1 VTTVN
6 SSLPPDE
13 HGTIV
18 DQTMHVSSGPADFPT
33 TRWTLVSAA
42 ADRDRPDSRRALA
55 SLCEAYWYPLYVY
68 ARRRGDTPDEAQ
80 DHTQEFF
87 ARFLEHDYFDRADP
101 ERGRF
106 RSFLLSSFKFYLC
119 DDVGRARAQK
129 RGGGIVPLPFEISK
143 GEDMYI
149 REPFHDETPERI
161 FERRWARTLLD
172 RVVARL
178 REEFIRHGRLEHFNK
193 LKPCLQGE
201 SEVPY
206 AELARTLE
214 TTESA
219 LKVGIHRLRKRY
231 RDLLRSE
238 IADIVAN
245 PADIDSELRYL
256 IGALAGK
263 A

>member
-1 VTTVN
+1 MT
-6 SSLPPDE
+6 
-13 HGTIV
+13 GR
-18 DQTMHVSSGPADFPT
+18 ADFPT
-33 TRWTLVSAA
+33 TRWTLVAA
-42 ADRDRPDSRRALA
+42 AGDHDRPESRRALA
-55 SLCEAYWYPLYVY
+55 ALCEAYWYPLYVY
-68 ARRRGDTPDEAQ
+68 ARRRGDSAEQAQ

-87 ARFLEHDYFDRADP
+87 ARFIEHDYFDRADP

-129 RGGGIVPLPFEISK
+129 RGGGVAPLPFEVSR
-143 GEDMYI
+143 GEEMYAL
-149 REPFHDETPERI
+149 EPFHDETPERI

-172 RVVARL
+172 RVIARL
-178 REEFIRHGRLEHFNK
+178 RDEFVRHGRLEYFNK
-193 LKPCLQGE
+193 LKDCLHGD

-206 AELARTLE
+206 AELARQLE

-238 IADIVAN
+238 ISDIVAD

-256 IGALAGK
+256 IASLARK
-263 A
+263 Q